1 MTQVQSLVSCRHTR
15 AGVHIEPNAESVPI
29 ATLIRVHLFAKDVD
43 DLPISFTR
51 AEVSLG
57 FGDQTIPMQ
66 WTRGSNQYVADVPTE
81 LISQPGRYDLVVRAN
96 NAWNETGSPTTCE
109 LLRRT
114 ISVKDATS
122 TPCPAGTYGA
132 NDGRG
137 VCRLCDPGR
146 FQPDQGQYSCL
157 NCDSLGDFF
166 QEQPGQTFCRA
177 CAANT
182 IRYIGESS
190 SSANK
195 SSCQCKE
202 GAYRL
207 ACVCVR
213 AFVRGACCGNMNAFV
228 VARFVLKDTTLPEP
242 NPERLVW
249 HAQKAELAPGSSA
262 LPSRREIGGE
272 SMAVLC
278 SPIVEKTKNTAG
290 VWVASTAVSCT
301 RAVFASIA
309 APDTTLG
316 LAHACSAPTASV
328 RRSRMFLP

>member
-1 MTQVQSLVSCRHTR
+1 V
-15 AGVHIEPNAESVPI
+15 PAEL
-29 ATLIRVHLFAKDVD
+29 T
-43 DLPISFTR
+43 
-51 AEVSLG
+51 G
-57 FGDQTIPMQ
+57 
-66 WTRGSNQYVADVPTE
+66 
-81 LISQPGRYDLVVRAN
+81 QPGMYDLIVSAS
-96 NAWNETGSPTTCE
+96 NAWNETGLSTTCE

-177 CAANT
+177 CAT
-182 IRYIGESS
+182 HTQRYIGESS

-202 GAYRL
+202 GVYRL

-213 AFVRGACCGNMNAFV
+213 AFVRGCVVLGACCGNMYALV
-228 VARFVLKDTTLPEP
+228 VARVVLKDTTLPEP

-249 HAQKAELAPGSSA
+249 HALKAEPAAGSSA
-262 LPSRREIGGE
+262 LPLRREIGGE

-278 SPIVEKTKNTAG
+278 SPDVEKTKNTAG

-301 RAVFASIA
+301 RAVFASSA
-309 APDTTLG
+309 APDITLG
-316 LAHACSAPTASV
+316 SAHACSAPTASV
-328 RRSRMFLP
+328 RRPRMFLP